1 MQLHTMFLA
10 IVIQT
15 REGIWMGQTG
25 CERAIESRPHL
36 EELELTMSIYSRSK
50 ERRVLLDGGSGK
62 KAIIPASL
70 APYLGKSIDIDVIMN
85 GADAQEMLGCVRYRH
100 MTDRIVYRND
110 AVYTLLSPFEV
121 VDNIENIDIFT
132 EQTGV
137 GPIPISQDVFDRSY
151 LVYIGKAKLAV
162 ELPEISFVAA
172 TSMNPIVQK
181 RGRLVPTLIAM
192 LGGMH
197 GSDVLDAMG
206 KSVEYMLDG
215 SERVREK
222 LHEAAARRDAPSR
235 HILHDPSYTEYDRRI
250 SEKLPNVIDN
260 NRRKVLHLAEKI
272 GIDRDEADRFL
283 ERYKLELRRA

>member
-1 MQLHTMFLA
+1 
-10 IVIQT
+10 
-15 REGIWMGQTG
+15 MGQKE
-25 CERAIESRPHL
+25 CAKAIENRPHL
-36 EELELTMSIYSRSK
+36 EELELTMNIYGRSK

-62 KAIIPASL
+62 KAIIPAAL
-70 APYLGKSIDIDVIMN
+70 APYLRKSVDIDVIMK
-85 GADAQEMLGCVRYRH
+85 GADAKGMLGCIRYRN
-100 MTDRIVYRND
+100 MTDRVVYSND
-110 AVYTLLSPFEV
+110 AVYSLLSPFEV

-137 GPIPISQDVFDRSY
+137 GPIPVSREVFDRSY
-151 LVYIGKAKLAV
+151 SVYIGKAGLWIK
-162 ELPEISFVAA
+162 LPEISFVAA

-181 RGRLVPTLIAM
+181 RGRIVPTLIAM

-197 GSDVLDAMG
+197 GSDVRDAMV

-222 LHEAAARRDAPSR
+222 LDEAAARRDAHGR
-235 HILHDPSYTEYDRRI
+235 HILHDPNYTEYDRKI

-260 NRRKVLHLAEKI
+260 NRRVVLHLSEKI